1 MRAPEFIA
9 WRERDRKYLALTLVL
24 AFTLGLVVGTLYIV
38 FTTVRVDGDSMAPT
52 LLHEDRALVT
62 KGYPNPR
69 RGDIVSLT
77 LLDSGE
83 RVGVLKRVVA
93 LGGDTVTMLG
103 DVVYVNGQRSATNPD
118 TTSGASGAESE
129 PVIVPADAVFVLGD
143 NRAISFDSRIV
154 GPIPLADVQGRVAA
168 VILPLGRFRVID

>member
-1 MRAPEFIA
+1 MRVPVFIA

-24 AFTLGLVVGTLYIV
+24 AFTLGLLIGTLYIV
-38 FTTVRVDGDSMAPT
+38 FTTVRVDGDSMSPA
-52 LLHEDRALVT
+52 LLHEDRVLVT
-62 KGYPNPR
+62 KTYPNPR

-77 LLDSGE
+77 VLDLGE
-83 RVGVLKRVVA
+83 RVAVLKRVIA
-93 LGGDTVTMLG
+93 LGGDTVTMRG
-103 DVVYVNGQRSATNPD
+103 DAAYVNGERFATDPD
-118 TTSGASGAESE
+118 TTFEPNGAESE

-168 VILPLGRFRVID
+168 VILPLGRFHVID

>member
-1 MRAPEFIA
+1 MRAPVFIA

-24 AFTLGLVVGTLYIV
+24 ALTLGLLVGTLYIV
-38 FTTVRVDGDSMAPT
+38 FTTVRVDGDSMAPA
-52 LLHEDRALVT
+52 LLDEDRVLVT
-62 KGYPNPR
+62 KGYPHPR
-69 RGDIVSLT
+69 RGDVVSLT

-83 RVGVLKRVVA
+83 RVGVLKRVIA

-103 DVVYVNGQRSATNPD
+103 DVAYVNGERSAADPD
-118 TTSGASGAESE
+118 TTFEARGPESE

-154 GPIPLADVQGRVAA
+154 GPIPLADVQGRVA
-168 VILPLGRFRVID
+168 